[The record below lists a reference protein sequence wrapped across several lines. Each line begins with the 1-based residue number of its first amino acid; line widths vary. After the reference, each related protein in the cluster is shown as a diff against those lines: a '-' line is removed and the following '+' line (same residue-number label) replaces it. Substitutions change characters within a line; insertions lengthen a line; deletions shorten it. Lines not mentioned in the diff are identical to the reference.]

1 MRAKLGFTVGSSKPV
16 ERSTPR
22 GATLAFWGLGVDV
35 AIGAVVIAGIAF
47 TTLKLQLLRHG

>member
-1 MRAKLGFTVGSSKPV
+1 MRAKHGLTVGSSKPS

-22 GATLAFWGLGVDV
+22 GATLGFWGLGVDV
-35 AIGAVVIAGIAF
+35 LIGAVVIAGVAV